1 MLVDIDEN
9 LKYAHFLPKT
19 GEYLLLANDVQDS
32 GDTIVCQNK
41 EGPIYVLRD

>member
-9 LKYAHFLPKT
+9 LNMHIFYQKLV
-19 GEYLLLANDVQDS
+19 EYLLLANGVQDS
-32 GDTIVCQNK
+32 GDTIVRQNK